1 MSCRSIFTPITSM
14 LLKCNCLN
22 SYVKIL
28 THDDRTGQC
37 TNQLKKTLKVCEL
50 FRVSVMYYFAYIY

>member
-1 MSCRSIFTPITSM
+1 MSCRSIFSPNTSM

-28 THDDRTGQC
+28 TQDDCNGQC
-37 TNQLKKTLKVCEL
+37 TNHLKKTLKVCEL
-50 FRVSVMYYFAYIY
+50 FRVSSMYYFAYIY